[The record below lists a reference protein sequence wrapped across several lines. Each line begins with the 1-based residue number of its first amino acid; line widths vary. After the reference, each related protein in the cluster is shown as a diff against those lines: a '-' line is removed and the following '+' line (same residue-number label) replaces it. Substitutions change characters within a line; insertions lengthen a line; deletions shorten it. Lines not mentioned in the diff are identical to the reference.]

1 MIIFAK
7 RHFSSSNAGLFS
19 FVINFAIYIRASID
33 ILIRFAKKAF
43 MPFIDIVSILFAMDF
58 LKSYWEINHKH
69 SLGLYPPEFMNQ
81 AVPIYILIWL
91 TCIYLS
97 GGYDKGGLKFLKI
110 LQAVFIGTVIISSAT
125 NFLDQYRFSKALVIL
140 GGAYTAVSFIRF
152 ILHYIKFGNIKLGQ
166 NIDKKIVLVG
176 DNGEVLR
183 VYNLL
188 ISSGLK
194 VNIAGVVVVKDAS
207 FEYIPELYLGN
218 IDRIDEI
225 VEIYDI
231 NELIFCSKDL
241 PANQIIELMTRLD
254 STKIDYKI
262 VPDESNYVIGSNSKN
277 KAGDLYTVD
286 VQLQLLNKT
295 SIRNKRFLD
304 ICVSL
309 FFIITF
315 PLLIFMVKNIA
326 GFVANIFSV
335 LIGSKTWV
343 GLKFHDKR
351 VSKNVKNGIINPSSH
366 LSNDILDEVTAKRL
380 DLIYAKEYETNI
392 DINLITR
399 SIALLGN

>member
-1 MIIFAK
+1 
-7 RHFSSSNAGLFS
+7 
-19 FVINFAIYIRASID
+19 
-33 ILIRFAKKAF
+33 
-43 MPFIDIVSILFAMDF
+43 
-58 LKSYWEINHKH
+58 
-69 SLGLYPPEFMNQ
+69 
-81 AVPIYILIWL
+81 
-91 TCIYLS
+91 
-97 GGYDKGGLKFLKI
+97 
-110 LQAVFIGTVIISSAT
+110 
-125 NFLDQYRFSKALVIL
+125 
-140 GGAYTAVSFIRF
+140 
-152 ILHYIKFGNIKLGQ
+152 LGQ